1 MARKLKESFDGQ
13 THTVKIHKDTEWNEY
28 RVTLVKWDFGRPDQI
43 ISTYH
48 TDDLADA
55 RATGQTILIEAES
68 A

>member
-13 THTVKIHKDTEWNEY
+13 NYKVKIHRDTEWNEY
-28 RVTLVKWDFGRPDQI
+28 RVTLFKWDFGLPDQI
-43 ISTYH
+43 ISVYH